1 MEANM
6 NFDNEVLAYLSTRKD
21 ELMQQH
27 DQYITAHPEIREVL
41 NDFLSAV
48 LLSKPVSLNQLSF
61 SSFPFLCLQDDVFV
75 YAKEY
80 FHPFNPTPLKNK
92 PLILVGPS
100 GVGKRTLIDLV
111 LREYGDIFDRKR
123 SYTTRP
129 VRDGNEKASENF
141 HFTSPDEFARMAA
154 AKEFIECRE
163 KSPGC
168 WYGTTYAELERIKSA
183 GKIPIIEVDVD
194 GAIEINKQALE
205 GNFLFIYPP
214 SFEELR
220 RRIGNRIE
228 TEQEFKIRIREAIRQ
243 IEMANNSVLFTNR
256 LVNDTL
262 DDAKDQFFTLIKAL
276 YFQEIASVRGTAANI
291 NSSR

>member
-1 MEANM
+1 M
-6 NFDNEVLAYLSTRKD
+6 
-21 ELMQQH
+21 
-27 DQYITAHPEIREVL
+27 
-41 NDFLSAV
+41 
-48 LLSKPVSLNQLSF
+48 
-61 SSFPFLCLQDDVFV
+61 QDDVFV

-111 LREYGDIFDRKR
+111 LQQYGDIFDRKM

-129 VRDGNEKASENF
+129 RREGNEKSHENF
-141 HFTSPDEFARMAA
+141 NFVTHAEFQRMVQN
-154 AKEFIECRE
+154 KEFIEYRE
-163 KSPGC
+163 KSEGC
-168 WYGTTYAELERIKSA
+168 WYGTSYAELERMKSSN
-183 GKIPIIEVDVD
+183 KIPIIEVDVQ

-228 TEQEFKIRIREAIRQ
+228 TEQEFKVRIREAIRQ

-256 LVNDTL
+256 LVNDTIE
-262 DDAKDQFFTLIKAL
+262 DATDQFFTLIKAL
-276 YFQEIASVRGTAANI
+276 YFQEIASVRGTMQQI
-291 NSSR
+291 NSARQETASRE